1 MKKKKGNRL
10 AQLDGRNEASHLH
23 YKAHMH
29 GDAFQRKGS
38 SSLSNMPV
46 FVSYLG
52 VG

>member
-1 MKKKKGNRL
+1 MKKKKGNSL

-23 YKAHMH
+23 DKVHMQ

-38 SSLSNMPV
+38 SSLSNMSV